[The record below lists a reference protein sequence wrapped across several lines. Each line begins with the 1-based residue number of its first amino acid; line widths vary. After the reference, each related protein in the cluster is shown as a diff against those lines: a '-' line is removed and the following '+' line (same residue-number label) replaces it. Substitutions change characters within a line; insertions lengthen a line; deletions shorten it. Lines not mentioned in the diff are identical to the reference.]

1 MYPPPPAAPNS
12 YAPQLRPLGIGET
25 LDAAIK
31 IFTRNFKALVLC
43 AAVVVVPLQILAA
56 LVRLSALPDVATTTT
71 TTNGTTTSVDTGALG
86 LQFAASLVTLAVLL
100 LAQFLATAVCMKAS
114 SDAYLGQKATASS
127 SLRFA
132 ARRLPS
138 LLWLG
143 LLVWV
148 PIYLGFGLCLAPGL
162 WLLASW
168 AVAVPALLIEGA
180 RGTKAIG
187 RSWTLVR
194 GRRWPILGVLL
205 LAYLLSSILG
215 AILGVGVL
223 AASGFSTSSATY
235 VALSTISSAITTSLT
250 VPIYATIVALI
261 YFDLRVRHEGFDL
274 ALLAQQVGVAT
285 PAGGFVGGF
294 VGAPAA
300 APVQGWSAPPQWGAV
315 ASTQWNPPP
324 GPSPWSDTPP
334 AAPPDPS
341 NQPPDPGDHPPAE

>member
-1 MYPPPPAAPNS
+1 MYPPPPAAPNP
-12 YAPQLRPLGIGET
+12 YASQLRPLGIGEM

-31 IFTRNFKALVLC
+31 IFTRNFKALVIC
-43 AAVVVVPLQILAA
+43 ATVVVVPLQIVAA
-56 LVRLSALPDVATTTT
+56 LVRLSALPDASTTTT
-71 TTNGTTTSVDTGALG
+71 TTNGTTTTVNTGALG
-86 LQFAASLVTLAVLL
+86 LQLAATLVTLAVLL
-100 LAQFLATAVCMKAS
+100 LAQLLATAACMKAS
-114 SDAYLGQKATASS
+114 SDAYLGQKANASS

-148 PIYLGFGLCLAPGL
+148 PISIGLMLCLAPGL

-205 LAYLLSSILG
+205 LAYLLSSLLNGILS
-215 AILGVGVL
+215 VGVL
-223 AASGFSTSSATY
+223 GASGFETDSARY
-235 VALSTISSAITTSLT
+235 VVLSTISGAISTSVT
-250 VPIYATIVALI
+250 VPVYATIVALI

-285 PAGGFVGGF
+285 PAGGFA
-294 VGAPAA
+294 GAPAA
-300 APVQGWSAPPQWGAV
+300 APVLGWNAPPQWGAPV
-315 ASTQWNPPP
+315 APAPWNPPS

-334 AAPPDPS
+334 APPPDP
-341 NQPPDPGDHPPAE
+341 DDHPPAG

>member
-1 MYPPPPAAPNS
+1 MYPPPPTAPNP

-31 IFTRNFKALVLC
+31 IFIRNFKALVIC

-56 LVRLSALPDVATTTT
+56 FVRLSALTDATTTT
-71 TTNGTTTSVDTGALG
+71 TTSGATTTTVDTGALG
-86 LQFAASLVTLAVLL
+86 LQLAALLVTTAVLF

-114 SDAYLGQKATASS
+114 SDAYLGQKASASS

-138 LLWLG
+138 LLLLG

-148 PIYLGFGLCLAPGL
+148 PIYIGLGLCLAPGL

-187 RSWTLVR
+187 RSWALVR

-205 LAYLLSSILG
+205 LAYLLSSVLSS
-215 AILGVGVL
+215 ILGVGVL
-223 AASGFSTSSATY
+223 GASGFDTNSATY
-235 VALSTISSAITTSLT
+235 VVLSTISSVITTSLT
-250 VPIYATIVALI
+250 VPVYATIVALI
-261 YFDLRVRHEGFDL
+261 YFDL
-274 ALLAQQVGVAT
+274 
-285 PAGGFVGGF
+285 
-294 VGAPAA
+294 
-300 APVQGWSAPPQWGAV
+300 
-315 ASTQWNPPP
+315 
-324 GPSPWSDTPP
+324 
-334 AAPPDPS
+334 
-341 NQPPDPGDHPPAE
+341 

>member
-1 MYPPPPAAPNS
+1 MYRPPSAAPNP
-12 YAPQLRPLGIGET
+12 YVPQLRPLGIGET

-31 IFTRNFKALVLC
+31 IFIRNFKALVIC

-56 LVRLSALPDVATTTT
+56 FVRLSALTDATTTT
-71 TTNGTTTSVDTGALG
+71 TTSGATTTTVDTGALG
-86 LQFAASLVTLAVLL
+86 LQLAALLVTTAVLF

-114 SDAYLGQKATASS
+114 SDAYLGQKASASS

-138 LLWLG
+138 LLLLG

-148 PIYLGFGLCLAPGL
+148 PIYIGLGLCLAPGL

-187 RSWTLVR
+187 RSWALVR

-205 LAYLLSSILG
+205 LAYLLSSVLSG
-215 AILGVGVL
+215 ILGVGVL
-223 AASGFSTSSATY
+223 GASGFDTNSATY
-235 VALSTISSAITTSLT
+235 VVLSTISSVITTSLT
-250 VPIYATIVALI
+250 VPVYATIVALI

-274 ALLAQQVGVAT
+274 ALLAQHVGVAT
-285 PAGGFVGGF
+285 PPGGFAGGPG
-294 VGAPAA
+294 A
-300 APVQGWSAPPQWGAV
+300 APVQGWNAPPQWGAPL
-315 ASTQWNPPP
+315 APAPWNPPS
-324 GPSPWSDTPP
+324 GASPWSDTPP
-334 AAPPDPS
+334 AP
-341 NQPPDPGDHPPAE
+341 PPDPGDHPPAG